1 MIYLKRR
8 RFKYVKIKKMNEF
21 KKILGLVL
29 LISGLIMSVFFTFL
43 YQKALVNTSDMISRM
58 KHPNYEVIDLIITP
72 IFNEVIIALIFTL
85 IGSVLLI
92 GVENKKV

>member
-1 MIYLKRR
+1 MH
-8 RFKYVKIKKMNEF
+8 EF

-43 YQKALVNTSDMISRM
+43 YQKAFVLYQKALVNNSDMISRM

-92 GVENKKV
+92 VVENKKV